1 MKQLILALLFC
12 ASAYGIADAEFD
24 PHRFQ
29 VKTYNEWAKEILDRF
44 PFKDGV
50 LTHRQYQIFSAAYE
64 KSMVDFYQS
73 VTDRKIKEAQETGR
87 TGVVMNLQKRLDD
100 QKNQI
105 KTYVQA
111 AEKGIFQSLD
121 PQNSDLVTINEAK
134 RKLVLIARAADMN
147 RNGVLEP
154 IEIDIAEAI
163 LIRGI
168 DINDP
173 NALHVLLN
181 DLDRRD
187 AWSPE

>member
-1 MKQLILALLFC
+1 
-12 ASAYGIADAEFD
+12 
-24 PHRFQ
+24 
-29 VKTYNEWAKEILDRF
+29 
-44 PFKDGV
+44 
-50 LTHRQYQIFSAAYE
+50 
-64 KSMVDFYQS
+64 MVDFYQS